1 MADRTQCTM
10 AAAMAIMQ
18 GTVAILALEEV
29 AALTDDDETA
39 ESLLKVAEALAAQ
52 NHAMSTRVARLDEL
66 ARRRWWRGWA
76 GGVSSVFRVCANL
89 CKHR

>member
-1 MADRTQCTM
+1 MTGGMADRTQCTM

-39 ESLLKVAEALAAQ
+39 EALHKVAEALAAQ
-52 NHAMSTRVARLDEL
+52 NHAMGLLLARLDEL
-66 ARRRWWRGWA
+66 ARRRWWLWW
-76 GGVSSVFRVCANL
+76 L
-89 CKHR
+89 

>member
-1 MADRTQCTM
+1 MMGGMADRTQCTM

-39 ESLLKVAEALAAQ
+39 EALHKVAEALAAQ
-52 NHAMSTRVARLDEL
+52 NHAMGLLLARLDEL
-66 ARRRWWRGWA
+66 ERRWWW
-76 GGVSSVFRVCANL
+76 L
-89 CKHR
+89 WWL